1 MPFAKKTPRYNK
13 MQKLF
18 IDGKEITLIEH
29 LQELRTK
36 NKITKKKISNIV
48 KQNDT
53 WYSQIERNGK
63 NGDDNRQKTIYKPDL
78 INIISIVKYGAN
90 NISEL
95 GNYKAQ
101 SEVYLDKII
110 RAVPLEESSIP
121 LEWYQLPNSR
131 TPEEQEKL
139 FESLMDSIN
148 TSLRQ
153 SFYNLKY
160 NDKNDY
166 LNKLKEIN
174 ASLKLDVCFIISLA
188 GLPFSEFLYEADQN
202 RIDTLLK
209 SIMETMDHRENTSTE
224 NNTSTNYFYYNEILD
239 KIKNYIEIA
248 KYTRRNSFEILPVD
262 DMFPNNP
269 NPPK

>member
-1 MPFAKKTPRYNK
+1 M
-13 MQKLF
+13 
-18 IDGKEITLIEH
+18 
-29 LQELRTK
+29 
-36 NKITKKKISNIV
+36 
-48 KQNDT
+48 
-53 WYSQIERNGK
+53 
-63 NGDDNRQKTIYKPDL
+63 

-110 RAVPLEESSIP
+110 KAVPLEESSIP

-239 KIKNYIEIA
+239 KIKIILKLPNIQEEIVLKFYLLMICFLIILIPQNDIYISKFYI
-248 KYTRRNSFEILPVD
+248 KVWHNTRPLYYLYNSS
-262 DMFPNNP
+262 
-269 NPPK
+269 